1 MGRNANKHPRNKRS
15 PQQEGVRKSTHSPSL
30 CNPPGSCCLLPH
42 RRKLRFILCG
52 WPLRQAGHKTGPEHG
67 SAETLWLRQV
77 VRTLGTPFPRG
88 PLEYCSY
95 TNPYTRAFSVHF
107 FNKFVCLFVCLHPR
121 QFLFSQ
127 FLPPNPSLFPPPNP
141 LLLFLVRKRQVS
153 QEHQQHMEYQAAGRL
168 STSHVLRLGKE
179 NQCEEQGPKR
189 Q

>member
-107 FNKFVCLFVCLHPR
+107 FNKFVCLFFYILVSFSSPSSSLPTPLSSHPPIHSSC
-121 QFLFSQ
+121 FW
-127 FLPPNPSLFPPPNP
+127 
-141 LLLFLVRKRQVS
+141 
-153 QEHQQHMEYQAAGRL
+153 
-168 STSHVLRLGKE
+168 LGKGRSPRSI
-179 NQCEEQGPKR
+179 NNTWNIKLQGD
-189 Q
+189 